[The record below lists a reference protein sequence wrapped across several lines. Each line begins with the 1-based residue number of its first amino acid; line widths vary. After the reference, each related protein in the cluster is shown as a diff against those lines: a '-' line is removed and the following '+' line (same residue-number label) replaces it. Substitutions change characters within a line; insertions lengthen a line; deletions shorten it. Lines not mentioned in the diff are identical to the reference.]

1 MRLSEI
7 KGDKAFEVLA
17 DLITPIKVL
26 AIDDDIKEASKKSYL
41 DGVQVALRK
50 YPNEIKT
57 ILAVLELEDPEKYE
71 ITLASLPMKVMEVVN
86 DPDIQSLFTSQ
97 G

>member
-1 MRLSEI
+1 MKLSEI

-26 AIDDDIKEASKKSYL
+26 AVDDDIKEASKESYL
-41 DGVQVALRK
+41 DGIQVALRK
-50 YPNEIKT
+50 YPKELKT
-57 ILAVLELEDPEKYE
+57 ILALLELEDPDKYE
-71 ITLASLPMKVMEVVN
+71 ITLASLPVKVMEVVN
-86 DPDIQSLFTSQ
+86 DPDIQSLFMSQ